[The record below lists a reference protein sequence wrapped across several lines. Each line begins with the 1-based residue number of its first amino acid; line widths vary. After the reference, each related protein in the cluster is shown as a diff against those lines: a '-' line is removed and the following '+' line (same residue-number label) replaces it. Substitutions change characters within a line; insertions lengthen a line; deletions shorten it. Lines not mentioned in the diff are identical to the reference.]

1 MLEAALWG
9 LVGGLALVLGALVTF
24 VRRPGKRLVAYVM
37 AFGAGV
43 LISAVAFDL
52 TAEAFDLGGGDAV
65 AVGLAAGALV
75 YAGLAKLVK
84 PSGGGDEAAADA
96 LALGALL
103 DGIPESAAIGL
114 TLVGGG
120 GVSAAFLIAVF
131 ISNVPESF
139 SSTAEFERAG
149 RSKLQTLGVW
159 SVIALASALAAGLGY
174 QFLGGGSEDI
184 QAATKAFAGGAILTM
199 LATDMIPGAYEDSGE
214 SLGTGLVTVI
224 GFAVAAGLT
233 AMEL

>member
-1 MLEAALWG
+1 
-9 LVGGLALVLGALVTF
+9 
-24 VRRPGKRLVAYVM
+24 M

-65 AVGLAAGALV
+65 AIGLAAGALV
-75 YAGLAKLVK
+75 YAGLSRMLK
-84 PSGGGDEAAADA
+84 PPGGGTEGAGRA

-120 GVSAAFLIAVF
+120 GVSVAFMVAVF

-149 RSKLQTLGVW
+149 RSRLLDH
-159 SVIALASALAAGLGY
+159 SASGR
-174 QFLGGGSEDI
+174 
-184 QAATKAFAGGAILTM
+184 
-199 LATDMIPGAYEDSGE
+199 
-214 SLGTGLVTVI
+214 
-224 GFAVAAGLT
+224 
-233 AMEL
+233 